1 MGLRKDM
8 GIPDT
13 GDVRLRVSLELVTN
27 HPKDSNKKQI
37 AKVSYDN
44 VLPMLLKAT
53 HLKNAERLFSSHLKD
68 MAVGQFQTD
77 VVCLIN
83 KLIKEELAQDKS
95 EPEQEMMQ
103 ISESSPGEK

>member
-8 GIPDT
+8 GIPD
-13 GDVRLRVSLELVTN
+13 GGNVRLKVSLELVTD
-27 HPKDSNKKQI
+27 HPKEGSRKKL

-44 VLPMLLKAT
+44 VLPMLLKST
-53 HLKNAERLFSSHLKD
+53 HLKNSERLFISHLKD

-83 KLIKEELAQDKS
+83 NLIKEELAVNEV
-95 EPEQEMMQ
+95 EPEQEVMQ
-103 ISESSPGEK
+103 ISEKASGD